1 MRAEVNSMT
10 GGLVDYPS
18 GSFNFSDGR
27 FTNSSDTD
35 PGSATYVGVWHEQ
48 LARTFL
54 NILPA
59 TPSSS
64 GGFNY
69 AFGGARSTDGTHE
82 ELAVH
87 SSVFGDVTITV
98 NDLGKQVDDYL
109 GANGTDPN
117 ALYIVW
123 GGGNDIRTDDSEA
136 NTIGTADRITALV
149 GRLATAGA
157 QFIMVPNLP
166 PVGNIPRYA
175 QDPDRIVTLNS
186 DSMLFREKL
195 DSDLNGLVSDL
206 AGQGITPTIYRVDVW
221 TNVIRTL
228 AFPADY
234 GFTNVRQPSQGN
246 SNVDPDNYI
255 YWDEVHPTTAGH
267 YWLAKSANDAI
278 TLPTVPAG
286 KAVNLST
293 RVSVGTGDQV
303 AIAGFIILGDGPKKV
318 LIRGIGPSLTMHGV
332 PNPLADPTLN
342 LLDEGANSLG
352 TNDNWRDSAHAM
364 EIMNS
369 GLAPVNDLESAILV
383 SLMPG
388 QYTAVLS
395 GKNATV
401 GNGLVEI
408 FDLDA
413 GATSTLGNVSTRGFV
428 GTGDNVLIGGLI
440 VADGEKPM
448 IVVRAMGP
456 SLTNAGIADPLLDPI
471 LELHDGN
478 GELIASNDDWKDGQ
492 PEAAIATL
500 LYPFDDRESAVVTF
514 AAPGNYTAIIRGKD
528 DTTGIALVEAYR
540 LP

>member
-1 MRAEVNSMT
+1 
-10 GGLVDYPS
+10 
-18 GSFNFSDGR
+18 
-27 FTNSSDTD
+27 
-35 PGSATYVGVWHEQ
+35 
-48 LARTFL
+48 
-54 NILPA
+54 
-59 TPSSS
+59 
-64 GGFNY
+64 
-69 AFGGARSTDGTHE
+69 
-82 ELAVH
+82 
-87 SSVFGDVTITV
+87 
-98 NDLGKQVDDYL
+98 
-109 GANGTDPN
+109 
-117 ALYIVW
+117 
-123 GGGNDIRTDDSEA
+123 
-136 NTIGTADRITALV
+136 
-149 GRLATAGA
+149 
-157 QFIMVPNLP
+157 
-166 PVGNIPRYA
+166 
-175 QDPDRIVTLNS
+175 
-186 DSMLFREKL
+186 
-195 DSDLNGLVSDL
+195 
-206 AGQGITPTIYRVDVW
+206 
-221 TNVIRTL
+221 
-228 AFPADY
+228 
-234 GFTNVRQPSQGN
+234 
-246 SNVDPDNYI
+246 
-255 YWDEVHPTTAGH
+255 
-267 YWLAKSANDAI
+267 
-278 TLPTVPAG
+278 
-286 KAVNLST
+286 
-293 RVSVGTGDQV
+293 
-303 AIAGFIILGDGPKKV
+303 
-318 LIRGIGPSLTMHGV
+318 MHGV

-352 TNDNWRDSAHAM
+352 TNDNWRDSAQAM

-408 FDLDA
+408 YDLDA

-456 SLTNAGIADPLLDPI
+456 SLTNAGIAEPLLDPV

-492 PEAAIATL
+492 PEAVIATL